1 MHCIDP
7 YVIKQIHLEV
17 DKASKFMFDEKQ
29 MAQVVENLV
38 ASRVQRHIID
48 TAHQMLNDKITIIID
63 DELNRVIRDEDVSGQ
78 VHYEAKRYLRSSEF
92 VERIR
97 SLVEYCDIHGLSKDI
112 TLKEL
117 TEFLM
122 IT

>member
-1 MHCIDP
+1 MHCIDQ

-38 ASRVQRHIID
+38 ASRVQRHIMD
-48 TAHQMLNDKITIIID
+48 AAHQMLNDKITIIID

-78 VHYEAKRYLRSSEF
+78 VYYEAKRYLRSSEF
-92 VERIR
+92 TSRIR